1 MLYTED
7 FSMHHY
13 VGFSQIGSHL
23 LITHARVGL
32 WELCSKFPSLF
43 YSEFLLEIH
52 HYAHFYSFYASDF
65 INIPKYFLTF

>member
-1 MLYTED
+1 MGLRIT
-7 FSMHHY
+7 
-13 VGFSQIGSHL
+13 L
-23 LITHARVGL
+23 LIIQYVGL

-52 HYAHFYSFYASDF
+52 RYAHFYSFYASDF